1 MVWPKQFLL
10 QFLYRSSNT
19 NNSMEENQQPL
30 PPNIDV
36 VDLTLDDD
44 NDDDDDGAPK
54 KRAAVATLRENA
66 TKKVCQQ
73 TSTTTTTTTTNRRRT
88 QRLNSDEN
96 DENEIEILEG
106 DAIPGNFAV
115 AVAAVNPADLTCQTA
130 GRDDADC
137 EVIGTKNQTRLPH
150 VSLSVRRVLLA

>member
-1 MVWPKQFLL
+1 MVWPKRFLL
-10 QFLYRSSNT
+10 RFLYRSSNT

-44 NDDDDDGAPK
+44 DKDADDDGAPK

-73 TSTTTTTTTTNRRRT
+73 TSTTTTNRRRT

-115 AVAAVNPADLTCQTA
+115 AVAAVNPAELTCQTA